1 MGGENCVYLHVGGTS
16 KLNLHLR
23 DVSAYG
29 RFLFSSGGFP
39 FTTKSAKIKIQDDA
53 QILFYKV
60 PK

>member
-39 FTTKSAKIKIQDDA
+39 FTTKSAKIKIQD
-53 QILFYKV
+53 
-60 PK
+60 